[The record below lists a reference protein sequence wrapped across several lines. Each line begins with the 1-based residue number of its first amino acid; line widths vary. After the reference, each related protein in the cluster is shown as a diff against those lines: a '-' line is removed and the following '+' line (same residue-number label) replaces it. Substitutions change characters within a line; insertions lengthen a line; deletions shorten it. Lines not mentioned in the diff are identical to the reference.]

1 MENIGF
7 LNRNRVVLTVKMIFF
22 QPAASQNHNL
32 CVQQFY
38 NVQSYSQKMLTHGLG
53 RAPSV
58 VVTVTNAALS
68 LMILRYLT
76 NSISPCWNILLW
88 NLHVSLKPAAE
99 VNCISDTLRKMLS
112 WSWKM
117 KKSENVHRL
126 RNVQSSAQ
134 RWTDRSS
141 KVGTQANQTRSL
153 WWWRRSKTKK
163 GPELFEFSICF
174 KRTSARK
181 MHCRRRREKNG
192 V

>member
-1 MENIGF
+1 MYWVFHNYRKRNYDLIQQFWKLKSQIVRVQIAHFWFGLLKLRTENIHADF
-7 LNRNRVVLTVKMIFF
+7 K
-22 QPAASQNHNL
+22 
-32 CVQQFY
+32 
-38 NVQSYSQKMLTHGLG
+38 
-53 RAPSV
+53 
-58 VVTVTNAALS
+58 
-68 LMILRYLT
+68 

-153 WWWRRSKTKK
+153 WWWRRKRGRRRKALSYLSFQYASSEQVREKCAAGGEKMGGARSTKNAPPK
-163 GPELFEFSICF
+163 A
-174 KRTSARK
+174 ARK
-181 MHCRRRREKNG
+181 NG
-192 V
+192 G